1 MKVIITQ
8 DDGKNDTPDSVF
20 PNNWVSFHNG
30 KFILYPM
37 FAPNRRLERKID
49 VFTTLSL
56 HGLPKTLLHDYS
68 SKEDE
73 GIFLEG
79 TGSMVLDHRN
89 KVAFAAISPRTN

>member
-1 MKVIITQ
+1 MVQ

-20 PNNWVSFHNG
+20 PNNWISFHSG

-37 FAPNRRLERKID
+37 FAPNRRLERQID
-49 VFTTLSL
+49 VISAINQYGLSR
-56 HGLPKTLLHDYS
+56 GLLRDYS
-68 SKEDE
+68 NKEDE